1 VRTLPIDGSPAL
13 LLSFDFDGTLHDPSG
28 NPPVALSFFEA
39 IQLLRTTRNAFWGI
53 NTGRSMEHL
62 RQGLIESRFPFLPD
76 FVVVR
81 EREIFL
87 PNPVGRFVPVLPWNA
102 KCEVDMQKLLKK
114 SRKILKQIRGEV
126 AEHTG
131 AEWIE
136 QAGEPAGIISR
147 TDLEMDWIV
156 ARIREIVAPASE
168 LGWQRNSIYLRFG
181 HKGYQKG
188 SSLAEVARMF
198 GLGAE
203 QTFAMGDSHNDL
215 EMLDVGVARSIA
227 CPMNSVEDVKQHVHG
242 QQGYLSNSSYSVGV
256 VEALGHYFE

>member
-28 NPPVALSFFEA
+28 NPPVSLLFFEA
-39 IQLLRTTRNAFWGI
+39 IQWLRTARNAVWGI

-62 RQGLIESRFPFLPD
+62 LQGMIESRFPFLPD

-102 KCEVDMQKLLKK
+102 KCEVDLQKLLKK
-114 SRKILKQIRGEV
+114 SGKILKQIRGEV

-242 QQGYLSNSSYSVGV
+242 QQGYLSSSSYSVGV
-256 VEALGHYFE
+256 VEALAHYFE